1 MLHLRFAYLFRQF
14 SFAYLMSF
22 DPLHRLLV
30 RQTLLLLMLGF
41 RAPIHEAELHPGA
54 LVAWS
59 GGEADNQRNTEKQR
73 IHTQLPVTVEE
84 W

>member
-1 MLHLRFAYLFRQF
+1 MLHLRFASLF
-14 SFAYLMSF
+14 LMSF
-22 DPLHRLLV
+22 LVRLV

>member
-1 MLHLRFAYLFRQF
+1 MLHLRFAYLF
-14 SFAYLMSF
+14 LMSF
-22 DPLHRLLV
+22 ALPLR
-30 RQTLLLLMLGF
+30 LLLMLGF

-54 LVAWS
+54 LIAWS

-73 IHTQLPVTVEE
+73 IHTHLPVTVEE

>member
-1 MLHLRFAYLFRQF
+1 MLHLRFAYLF
-14 SFAYLMSF
+14 LMSF
-22 DPLHRLLV
+22 ALLHRLLV

-73 IHTQLPVTVEE
+73 IHTQLQVTVEE